1 MHLENCVSVNYTAH
15 TIDEFSYLMIWFL
28 IASKLLAFFSL
39 STYITYREKSI
50 SRLFTSVLIGIY
62 WRFTTLSLKVPFGYF
77 INMTDLSFTE
87 RKHYLTSF
95 FFFKSLVSSI
105 SFSKGKLKQNEID
118 ECRNKEVRQTALLL
132 TFDFGLIEIYWDIL
146 KRQVGSN
153 DLFPYTIA

>member
-1 MHLENCVSVNYTAH
+1 M
-15 TIDEFSYLMIWFL
+15 
-28 IASKLLAFFSL
+28 ASKLLAFFSL
-39 STYITYREKSI
+39 STCITYREKSI

-87 RKHYLTSF
+87 RKHYLTVLFWF
-95 FFFKSLVSSI
+95 FFFKSLVSFI

-118 ECRNKEVRQTALLL
+118 DCRNKEVRQTALLL
-132 TFDFGLIEIYWDIL
+132 TFDFVLIEIYWDIL
-146 KRQVGSN
+146 KRQAGSN

>member
-1 MHLENCVSVNYTAH
+1 M
-15 TIDEFSYLMIWFL
+15 
-28 IASKLLAFFSL
+28 ASKLLAFSSL
-39 STYITYREKSI
+39 STHITYREKSI

-62 WRFTTLSLKVPFGYF
+62 WRFTTLSLKAPFGYF

-87 RKHYLTSF
+87 RKHYLTV
-95 FFFKSLVSSI
+95 FFFKSLVSFI

-146 KRQVGSN
+146 NRQVGSN